1 MQQVLELVNNSAPP
15 VVQRQPAC
23 IVTDSNKQ
31 SSNVFARNSVD
42 GMIRREDTCHDAQ
55 HPLRS
60 SEGMSAHSNRFSSYL
75 EVPCFELQNFHSRD
89 RCRRDSPINGG
100 AQLLDSLRHTLSS
113 NAEHEQTIIAEANEI
128 TPADSAS
135 TPQKSVHA
143 AMKSYVESR
152 YEVNHFA
159 SS

>member
-1 MQQVLELVNNSAPP
+1 
-15 VVQRQPAC
+15 
-23 IVTDSNKQ
+23 
-31 SSNVFARNSVD
+31 
-42 GMIRREDTCHDAQ
+42 
-55 HPLRS
+55 
-60 SEGMSAHSNRFSSYL
+60 MSAHSKKFSSYL